1 MSVFA
6 SPVAGGAMSY
16 TGAAAPMLAALL
28 TLLVLVI
35 AKAVAANQDSERQ
48 ARLSAGLNVGIVPLG
63 LQSVVLAVAGVA
75 RVLNSF

>member
-1 MSVFA
+1 
-6 SPVAGGAMSY
+6 MSY
-16 TGAAAPMLAALL
+16 AGAPEPMLAALL
-28 TLLVLVI
+28 TIVVLVF

-48 ARLSAGLNVGIVPLG
+48 ARLSAALNVGIVPLG